1 MSADHVTLERG
12 LWWGTVGTPGHTFV
26 LADLLNPGQRVH
38 LHQCIWD
45 ADHVHHVHDALK
57 ARTHAEVTQERPPPR
72 AGSTRDTT
80 GCARHAPGRSA
91 PCRWAAGPSA
101 SQNNPEASSGRY
113 PSPLASCSQ
122 PPLMNGAHSRS
133 EQRPGGGGA
142 LTVRIPCQSPT
153 SFLKS
158 NTFTIVSAA
167 RVKKERFSLM
177 KEAQNE
183 RQRKSGVMLSRE
195 RSWKTSF
202 YRVFAETL
210 QPPNPDVKAG

>member
-1 MSADHVTLERG
+1 MSLDLTQATFAERGGRDGYRMSADHVTLERG
-12 LWWGTVGTPGHTFV
+12 LWWGTAGTPGRTFV

-133 EQRPGGGGA
+133 EQRPGGGAGA
-142 LTVRIPCQSPT
+142 AHLPSG
-153 SFLKS
+153 FH
-158 NTFTIVSAA
+158 A
-167 RVKKERFSLM
+167 R
-177 KEAQNE
+177 AQ
-183 RQRKSGVMLSRE
+183 RPS
-195 RSWKTSF
+195 
-202 YRVFAETL
+202 
-210 QPPNPDVKAG
+210 

>member
-12 LWWGTVGTPGHTFV
+12 LWWRTVGTPGRTFV

-133 EQRPGGGGA
+133 EQRPGGGRGRRTYRQDSMPEPNV
-142 LTVRIPCQSPT
+142 LLEIQHVH
-153 SFLKS
+153 
-158 NTFTIVSAA
+158 N
-167 RVKKERFSLM
+167 RFSCESE
-177 KEAQNE
+177 KGEVFTYE
-183 RQRKSGVMLSRE
+183 RGTERKAKKIRCHVES
-195 RSWKTSF
+195 
-202 YRVFAETL
+202 
-210 QPPNPDVKAG
+210 